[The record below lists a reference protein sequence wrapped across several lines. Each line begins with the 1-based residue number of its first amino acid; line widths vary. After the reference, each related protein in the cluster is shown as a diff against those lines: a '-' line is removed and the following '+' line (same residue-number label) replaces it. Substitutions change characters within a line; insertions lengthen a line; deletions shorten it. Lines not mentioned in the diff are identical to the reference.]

1 MKYSKWIGIISAL
14 VLIIACFMPWT
25 FHADVNKTF
34 TGFFSEQDM
43 YGKPGKFLVIF
54 SVLSI
59 LLLLVN
65 KVWAK
70 RTFIFLAA
78 IIISYAFKT
87 YVLYTSCYNAYCPEK
102 KPGIYLVLI
111 ASVILLIVAVFP
123 GEHTKTSKDHLE
135 SNS

>member
-1 MKYSKWIGIISAL
+1 MKYSKWIGIITAL
-14 VLIIACFMPWT
+14 ILIVACFMPWT

-54 SVLSI
+54 SILSI
-59 LLLLVN
+59 LLLLIN

-70 RTFIFLAA
+70 RVHIFLAA
-78 IIISYAFKT
+78 VIISYAFKT

-111 ASVILLIVAVFP
+111 AAVLMLIVAVFP
-123 GEHTKTSKDHLE
+123 EDNLKLKKDHLE